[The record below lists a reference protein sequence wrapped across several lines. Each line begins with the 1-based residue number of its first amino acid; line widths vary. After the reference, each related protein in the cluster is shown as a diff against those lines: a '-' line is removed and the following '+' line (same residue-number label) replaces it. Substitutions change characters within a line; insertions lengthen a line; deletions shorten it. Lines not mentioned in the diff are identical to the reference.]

1 MRSPCLTSIS
11 EFCRNFNYQSVTS
24 ITGFRFQFFSLLIL
38 FSSPYYIRSHTY
50 LGIFLIYSRFMSSL
64 RRISLFFKDKSFLFL
79 LDQSFQL
86 SQSIFFA
93 AHEIEH
99 QAKATSLMTIQICR
113 NITQAKTQTDIETD
127 TLTGAQKTKQKW
139 IHPVMAWPAKKSI
152 NSLTM
157 HLFNLIMK

>member
-86 SQSIFFA
+86 SQSIFLQLMKSNTKLKQQALWLFKYV
-93 AHEIEH
+93 EI
-99 QAKATSLMTIQICR
+99 
-113 NITQAKTQTDIETD
+113 
-127 TLTGAQKTKQKW
+127 
-139 IHPVMAWPAKKSI
+139 
-152 NSLTM
+152 
-157 HLFNLIMK
+157 